1 MASPLWRTARNT
13 SPRSGVA
20 SAMTPIAVTGS
31 TGLLGGRIARRLEKA
46 GVAQRLL
53 VREPTRAP
61 KLTDAEAVPADY
73 GDTDAVA
80 AALDGIRTVL
90 MVSASETPDRVDRH
104 KSFIDGA
111 VRAGVDQLV
120 YISFYR
126 ASPSATFTLARDHWA
141 TEEYIKRAGLAY
153 TILRDNLYADFF
165 GAMVGEDGVIRG
177 PAGDGR
183 VAAVAQ
189 DDIADVAAAVLQQ
202 PVAHRGATYN
212 LTGPE
217 ALTLGEVATMITEVT
232 GRTVTFQD
240 ETLDE
245 AYASRAI
252 YGAPA
257 WQVDAWVSTY
267 TAIAAGELDG
277 VSVDVERISGH
288 PATSL
293 ASLLRC

>member
-1 MASPLWRTARNT
+1 
-13 SPRSGVA
+13 
-20 SAMTPIAVTGS
+20 MTPIGVTGS

-46 GVAQRLL
+46 GVSQRLL
-53 VREPTRAP
+53 VRDVARAP
-61 KLTDAEAVPADY
+61 KVAGAEAVAAEY
-73 GDTDAVA
+73 GDTEAVA
-80 AALDGIRTVL
+80 PALDGVETVL
-90 MVSASETPDRVDRH
+90 MVSASETPDRVARH
-104 KSFIDGA
+104 WSFVDGA

-120 YISFYR
+120 YISFFG

-141 TEEYIKRAGLAY
+141 TEEYIKQSGLAY

-177 PAGDGR
+177 PADDGR

-189 DDIADVAAAVLQQ
+189 DDIADVGAIVLQQ
-202 PVAHRGATYN
+202 PATYRGATYN

-217 ALTLGEVATMITEVT
+217 ALTLSEVADIITAVT
-232 GRTVTFQD
+232 GRTVTFHD

-245 AYASRAI
+245 AYASRAV
-252 YGAPA
+252 YGAPD

-277 VSVDVERISGH
+277 VTDDVEGISGH

-293 ASLLRC
+293 ASLLRG

>member
-1 MASPLWRTARNT
+1 
-13 SPRSGVA
+13 
-20 SAMTPIAVTGS
+20 MTPIGVTGS

-53 VREPTRAP
+53 VRNPVRAP
-61 KLTDAEAVPADY
+61 KLAGAEAVPAEY
-73 GDTDAVA
+73 GDTDSVTI
-80 AALDGIRTVL
+80 ALDGIRTAL

-104 KSFIDGA
+104 RSFVDGA
-111 VRAGVDQLV
+111 VRAGVDQVV
-120 YISFYR
+120 YISFFG
-126 ASPSATFTLARDHWA
+126 ASPTATFTLARDHWA
-141 TEEYIKRAGLAY
+141 TEEYIKQSGLAY

-165 GAMVGEDGVIRG
+165 DAMVGEDGVIRG
-177 PAGDGR
+177 PAANGR

-202 PVAHRGATYN
+202 PEAHRGATFN

-217 ALTLGEVATMITEVT
+217 ALTLAEVAEIITEVT
-232 GRTVTFQD
+232 GRSVSFHD

-252 YGAPA
+252 YGAPD

-277 VSVDVERISGH
+277 VTDDVERVSGH

-293 ASLLRC
+293 ASLLRR